1 MTKKGKTRMPSG
13 RAKRCRPR
21 ARVAPVKGLGFYR
34 KAHGEAETIA
44 PREAE
49 DFLGR
54 LTAMELK

>member
-1 MTKKGKTRMPSG
+1 MPSG

-54 LTAMELK
+54 LTAKELKL